1 MILKHAWNYRSIYP
15 LPRLPFRNNL
25 HRVAIRI
32 DNPSGAQA
40 TVEEVVRRGHRLRAT
55 GEQISVGLIDI
66 VGPETDLSACRSITG
81 RDCMHLL
88 RRLN

>member
-15 LPRLPFRNNL
+15 LPRLPFRHNL

-32 DNPSGAQA
+32 DDPSGAQA

-55 GEQISVGLIDI
+55 GEQISVGVIDV

-81 RDCMHLL
+81 RDCMYLL
-88 RRLN
+88 RRLD

>member
-1 MILKHAWNYRSIYP
+1 MILKHAWNHRSTYP
-15 LPRLPFRNNL
+15 LLGLPLRDNL

-32 DNPSGAQA
+32 DDPRGAQA
-40 TVEEVVRRGHRLRAT
+40 TLEEVVRRGHRLRAT

-81 RDCMHLL
+81 RDCMYLL
-88 RRLN
+88 RRLD